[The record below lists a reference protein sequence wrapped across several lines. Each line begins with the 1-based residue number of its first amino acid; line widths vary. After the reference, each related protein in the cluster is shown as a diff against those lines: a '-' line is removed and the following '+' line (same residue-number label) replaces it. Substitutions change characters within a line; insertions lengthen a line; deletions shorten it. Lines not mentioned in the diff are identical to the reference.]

1 MGSNVPPKRASRN
14 ITLCFNAR
22 CQPETQTGSGSLEA
36 FVRSG
41 CSNAVDCADS
51 MIFERP
57 CRPTNRLRPRPPPS
71 QGKRIEGRHN
81 CTQSWSQAVIWDARL
96 AKITDGE
103 THAMHNVSIQKASE
117 LPPRLKSA
125 VEELLGRP
133 IDAEEDVGIAAV
145 PPQQI
150 STSRPLVAEKL
161 EAFLGR
167 RAAMVSDVSDDE
179 LDAVIDEAV
188 DRLRHSRG

>member
-1 MGSNVPPKRASRN
+1 
-14 ITLCFNAR
+14 
-22 CQPETQTGSGSLEA
+22 
-36 FVRSG
+36 
-41 CSNAVDCADS
+41 
-51 MIFERP
+51 
-57 CRPTNRLRPRPPPS
+57 
-71 QGKRIEGRHN
+71 
-81 CTQSWSQAVIWDARL
+81 
-96 AKITDGE
+96 
-103 THAMHNVSIQKASE
+103 MHNVSIQKASE